1 MTFAGKFYQSLS
13 LTAALLIA
21 GPAAAQTDWDARKIT
36 SIDLGLGIHA
46 LYGGGGTIGISVGED
61 GVFMVDDQYEQVSA
75 KVIHAVREI
84 SDKPI
89 KVLLNTH
96 WHSDHVGSN
105 EAIAETGTVIIAHDN
120 IRTRMSTDQV
130 MEALGREVPASPQAA
145 LPVITFDDSV
155 TLHFNGNDV
164 AVVHVANAHTDGDS
178 IVYFRQAN
186 VLHMGDVFF
195 NGLLP
200 FVDVGSGGSLRGL
213 VAGLGK
219 GLSFADENTKVIA
232 GHGPMGT
239 TADLRRNYEELGA
252 LADYLQKMID
262 DGQSDAAIIASK
274 PLANIAPDMAPSFL
288 GNELALTL
296 ILQEMRQSDTQ

>member
-1 MTFAGKFYQSLS
+1 MIVEKKCYLALG
-13 LTAALLIA
+13 LTAALLFA
-21 GPAAAQTDWDARKIT
+21 GPSASQTDWDARVIT
-36 SIDLGLGIHA
+36 SIDLGGGIHA

-61 GVFMVDDQYEQVSA
+61 GVFMIDDQYEQVSE
-75 KVIHAVREI
+75 KVIQAVREI

-96 WHSDHVGSN
+96 WHSDHVGGN
-105 EAIAETGTVIIAHDN
+105 EAIAAGGTVIIAHDN

-130 MEALGREVPASPQAA
+130 MESLGSEVPASPHSA

-155 TLHFNGNDV
+155 TLHFNANDV

-200 FVDVGSGGSLRGL
+200 FIDVGSGGSLRGV
-213 VAGLGK
+213 VAGLNK
-219 GLSFADENTKVIA
+219 GLSFADDNTKVIA
-232 GHGPMGT
+232 GHGPMAS
-239 TADLRRNYEELGA
+239 TADLKRNSQELGA
-252 LADYLQKMID
+252 LEVYLQKMIN
-262 DGQSDAAIIASK
+262 DGKSDAEIIESK
-274 PLANIAPDMAPSFL
+274 PLEKVAPTMGPSFL
-288 GNELALTL
+288 GNELALTP
-296 ILQEMRQSDTQ
+296 ILQGMRQSDTP